1 MSTSPK
7 NMKSV
12 FLFLLIFI
20 ANQQLFA
27 QYNIGYIERGN
38 AAYYADKLHGRPTAS
53 GEIYDKNAY
62 TTAHKT
68 IPFGTIVKITN
79 LENGKSINVKVNDRG
94 PFHPDKMVDISRVAA
109 EYLDII
115 KQGVAP
121 VQLEIM
127 GNDAIVLPSQVTTQ
141 QNTNTA
147 IDFSAPAVAIN
158 QQNVNNEQNSN
169 IQQNAINALPKT
181 QPYVAPKTR
190 SVGQNLPKTS
200 SLTSLNTIQA
210 SPSSIEIEQV
220 GFVQRGRAAFY
231 NAERNG
237 KVTVTGEEYNGAQ
250 LVAAHPN
257 IQLNSLVKVTNLN
270 NGSEV
275 TVRINDRPASKE
287 LEQQKIIILSEKAA
301 ETIGMPESG
310 ATDVKLEIIN
320 TGNNNVAQANTI
332 NLNTNNPIEILTPEE
347 QIANRI
353 ELLANKIKPVNTYDL
368 MGEVLAPE
376 GFGIQV
382 AAYNNEI
389 NALEK
394 ALEFEALQFKNIL
407 IQAGWSN
414 GERSYRVLIGQF
426 KHKEDTAP
434 LMEFLKSKELK
445 PFIRKHIDATKQ

>member
-1 MSTSPK
+1 
-7 NMKSV
+7 MKSV
-12 FLFLLIFI
+12 FFFLLIFI

-79 LENGKSINVKVNDRG
+79 LENGKSINLKVNDRG
-94 PFHPDKMVDISRVAA
+94 PFHPDKMVDVSRVAA

-127 GNDAIVLPSQVTTQ
+127 GNDAIVLPSQATAQ
-141 QNTNTA
+141 QNTNTT
-147 IDFSAPAVAIN
+147 IDFSAPAVSLN
-158 QQNVNNEQNSN
+158 QQNVSS
-169 IQQNAINALPKT
+169 QQNTVNTLPKT
-181 QPYVAPKTR
+181 QPYIAPKTR

-210 SPSSIEIEQV
+210 SPSSIEIDQV
-220 GFVQRGRAAFY
+220 GFVQRGSAAFY

-237 KVTVTGEEYNGAQ
+237 KITVTGEEYNSSQ

-275 TVRINDRPASKE
+275 NVRINDRPASKE
-287 LEQQKIIILSEKAA
+287 LDQQKIIILSEKAA
-301 ETIGMPESG
+301 QTIGMLESG

-320 TGNNNVAQANTI
+320 SGNNNVTQ
-332 NLNTNNPIEILTPEE
+332 LNTTSLDTNDPIEILTPEE

-353 ELLANKIKPVNTYDL
+353 EILANKIKPVNTYNL
-368 MGEVLAPE
+368 LGEVLAPE

-382 AAYNNEI
+382 AAYNNEV

-426 KHKEDTAP
+426 RHKEDTAP

-445 PFIRKHIDATKQ
+445 PFIRKHIEATKQ

>member
-1 MSTSPK
+1 
-7 NMKSV
+7 
-12 FLFLLIFI
+12 L
-20 ANQQLFA
+20 
-27 QYNIGYIERGN
+27 
-38 AAYYADKLHGRPTAS
+38 
-53 GEIYDKNAY
+53 
-62 TTAHKT
+62 
-68 IPFGTIVKITN
+68 
-79 LENGKSINVKVNDRG
+79 KVNDRG
-94 PFHPDKMVDISRVAA
+94 PFHPDKMVDVSRVAA

-127 GNDAIVLPSQVTTQ
+127 GNDAIVLPSQATAQ
-141 QNTNTA
+141 QNTNTT
-147 IDFSAPAVAIN
+147 IDFSAPAVSLN
-158 QQNVNNEQNSN
+158 QQNVSS
-169 IQQNAINALPKT
+169 QQNTVNTLPKT
-181 QPYVAPKTR
+181 QPYIAPKTR

-210 SPSSIEIEQV
+210 SPSSIEIDQV
-220 GFVQRGRAAFY
+220 GFVQRGSAAFY

-237 KVTVTGEEYNGAQ
+237 KITVTGEEYNSSQ

-275 TVRINDRPASKE
+275 NVRINDRPASKE
-287 LEQQKIIILSEKAA
+287 LDQQKIIILSEKAA
-301 ETIGMPESG
+301 QTIGMLESG

-320 TGNNNVAQANTI
+320 SGNNNVTQ
-332 NLNTNNPIEILTPEE
+332 LNTTSLDTNDPIEILTPEE

-353 ELLANKIKPVNTYDL
+353 EILANKIKPVNTYNL
-368 MGEVLAPE
+368 LGEVLAPE

-382 AAYNNEI
+382 AAYNNEV

-426 KHKEDTAP
+426 RHKEDTAP

-445 PFIRKHIDATKQ
+445 PFIRKHIEATKQ